1 MPSQTTPHT
10 VNDPI
15 INEVRKMISSPA
27 ILQNAIS
34 SFTVNQNTATGGVD
48 ISFHVSTTQGILSI
62 NLLRAV
68 VRDSAQATVVQT
80 WSSIE
85 VLDYAFPDAANV
97 ASISQAF
104 YWLRLNPVGTSGTS
118 TLVGPQT
125 ISLNPDLTAPAKPT
139 SISASHD
146 SVVNGAV
153 RVYVNVGGVN
163 PQNSIRIFVAGYH
176 GNPLPVSVAQGGSSP
191 VSFNLDA
198 TGETVTITAQA
209 VTPEGIA
216 SPISGSTTLT
226 LGSSRT
232 VPAAPGTPTVVQFSG
247 GNQVSWRSSGESW
260 VTSYFVYRSQ
270 RDETFLSAINIA
282 TVAATTEGTVNYVD
296 AAGLTGDWAYYIVAH
311 SASGD
316 SLPSGPGS
324 PTITYTSSTI
334 PPNVPGNTTNNAT
347 IDSIDSGT
355 NAICR
360 IYGPGGPGT
369 SYTHYTGYGSL
380 NRVNGV
386 INGLAYNT
394 NYFIM
399 YDTVAKTYSSYLQAT
414 GYPGTLPDSFEY
426 VGLFLTLTAS
436 GATGSG
442 ATAVAVVDSLGHVI
456 QVNATASGSGYISGS
471 VTVSISGGGGSGA
484 SATAN
489 VSGFGGNI
497 NSYTVTNGGS
507 GYNPPPYPPGV
518 LPTVTI
524 TGNPTTGVTG
534 GGGSSGTDSGYRGGC
549 VEVGTLVDVP
559 DGTISE
565 EVDCDEWVEIRLGPS
580 GEPIMMHPDTMV
592 GVWKKAKELTAWSRI
607 NVQDEFGYSKWK
619 RPDSLKH
626 VMKKSKKVV
635 RKCPGGVYRAG
646 KEKILVHN
654 VKYLDT

>member
-1 MPSQTTPHT
+1 MASQTTPHT

-15 INEVRKMISSPA
+15 INEVRKMISSPN

-34 SFTVNQNTATGGVD
+34 AFTVSQNSATGGVD
-48 ISFHVSTTQGILSI
+48 IAFHVSTTQGILSI
-62 NLLRAV
+62 NLLRAT

-118 TLVGPQT
+118 LLVGPQS

-153 RVYVNVGGVN
+153 QVFVNVGGVD

-176 GNPLPVSVAQGGSSP
+176 GNANPVAVAQGGSSP
-191 VSFNLDA
+191 VIFNLDA
-198 TGETVTITAQA
+198 TGETVTLTAQA
-209 VTPEGIA
+209 VTPQGIA
-216 SPISGSTTLT
+216 SPVSGSFLLS
-226 LGSSRT
+226 LGTSRLA
-232 VPAAPGTPTVVQFSG
+232 PAAPTTPTVVQFSG

-260 VTSYFVYRSQ
+260 VLSYYVFRSQ
-270 RDETFLSAINIA
+270 RDETFISAVNIA

-296 AAGLTGDWAYYIVAH
+296 AAGLTGDFAYYIIAH
-311 SASGD
+311 SGSGD
-316 SLPSGPGS
+316 SQPSGPGS
-324 PTITYTSSTI
+324 PTITFTSSTI

-355 NAICR
+355 NAIGR
-360 IYGPGGPGT
+360 VYGPGGPGT

-386 INGLAYNT
+386 LAGLAYNT

-399 YDTVAKTYSSYLQAT
+399 YDTKTKAYSAYLQTT

-426 VGLFLTLTAS
+426 VGLFLTLTTT
-436 GATGSG
+436 GAHGSG
-442 ATAVAVVDSLGHVI
+442 ATAAA
-456 QVNATASGSGYISGS
+456 ATPISGAIPAINPTATGSGYIPGA

-484 SATAN
+484 AATAN
-489 VSGFGGNI
+489 VTGVGGNVT
-497 NSYTVTNGGS
+497 SYTMTSS
-507 GYNPPPYPPGV
+507 GTGYTTTPPIV
-518 LPTVTI
+518 VVV
-524 TGNPTTGVTG
+524 TGNASTGITG
-534 GGGSSGTDSGYRGGC
+534 GGGTAATDSGYRGGC
-549 VEVGTLVDVP
+549 VKEGTIVDVP
-559 DGTISE
+559 HGTISILE
-565 EVDCDEWVEIRLGPS
+565 DCEEWVEVRLGPS
-580 GEPIMMHPDTMV
+580 GDSVMMHPDTMV

-619 RPDSLKH
+619 RPDSIKH
-626 VMKKSKKVV
+626 VTEKSRKVV

>member
-1 MPSQTTPHT
+1 MASQTTPHT

-15 INEVRKMISSPA
+15 INEVRRMIASPS
-27 ILQNAIS
+27 ILQNSIS

-48 ISFHVSTTQGILSI
+48 VAFHVSTTQGILSI
-62 NLLRAV
+62 NLLRAT
-68 VRDSAQATVVQT
+68 VRDFAQATVIQT

-85 VLDYAFPDAANV
+85 ILDYAFPDAANV
-97 ASISQAF
+97 ASISEAF
-104 YWLRLNPVGTSGTS
+104 YWLRLNPTGTSGTS

-125 ISLNPDLTAPAKPT
+125 ISLNPDLTAPAQPT

-153 RVYVNVGGVN
+153 RVFVNVGGVD

-198 TGETVTITAQA
+198 TGETVSITAQA

-226 LGSSRT
+226 LGSGRT
-232 VPAAPGTPTVVQFSG
+232 VPAAPGNPTVVQFSG

-260 VTSYFVYRSQ
+260 VLSYFVYRSQ
-270 RDETFLSAINIA
+270 RDETFLTATNIA

-311 SASGD
+311 SATGD

-380 NRVNGV
+380 NRINGV
-386 INGLAYNT
+386 ISGLAYNT

-399 YDTVAKTYSSYLQAT
+399 YDTKTKAYSAYLQAT

-442 ATAVAVVDSLGHVI
+442 ATATALLDGIGVGQGHLLQINPV
-456 QVNATASGSGYISGS
+456 TAGSGYIPGS
-471 VTVSISGGGGSGA
+471 VTVSISSTSGSGA
-484 SATAN
+484 AATAN

-507 GYNPPPYPPGV
+507 GY
-518 LPTVTI
+518 LTAPTITV
-524 TGNPTTGVTG
+524 TGNPTTGAVG
-534 GGGSSGTDSGYRGGC
+534 GGGTDATDSGYRGGC
-549 VEVGTLVDVP
+549 VEEGTIVDVP
-559 DGTISE
+559 HGTISILE
-565 EVDCDEWVEIRLGPS
+565 DCEEWVEVRLGPS
-580 GEPIMMHPDTMV
+580 GDAVLMHPDTMV

-607 NVQDEFGYSKWK
+607 NVADEFGYSKWK
-619 RPDSLKH
+619 RPDTIKH
-626 VMKKSKKVV
+626 VSKKSKKVV

>member
-1 MPSQTTPHT
+1 MASQTTPHT

-34 SFTVNQNTATGGVD
+34 SFTVTQNTATGGVD
-48 ISFHVSTTQGILSI
+48 VAFHVSTTQGILSI

-68 VRDSAQATVVQT
+68 VRDSAQSTVVQT

-125 ISLNPDLTAPAKPT
+125 ISLNPDLTAPAQPT

-153 RVYVNVGGVN
+153 RVFVNVGGVD

-176 GNPLPVSVAQGGSSP
+176 GNPSPVSVAQGGSSP

-209 VTPEGIA
+209 VTPEGIT
-216 SPISGSTTLT
+216 SPISGSATLT
-226 LGSSRT
+226 LGTGRT
-232 VPAAPGTPTVVQFSG
+232 VPAAPGTPIVVQFSG

-260 VTSYFVYRSQ
+260 VISYFVYRSQ
-270 RDETFLSAINIA
+270 RDETFLTATNIA

-355 NAICR
+355 NAIGR

-380 NRVNGV
+380 SRVNGV
-386 INGLAYNT
+386 ISGLAYNT

-399 YDTVAKTYSSYLQAT
+399 YDTKTKAYSAYLQTT

-426 VGLFLTLTAS
+426 VGLFLTLTTT
-436 GATGSG
+436 GAHGSG
-442 ATAVAVVDSLGHVI
+442 ATAVATLDLPSGHV
-456 QVNATASGSGYISGS
+456 TAVTPTANGSGYISGA
-471 VTVSISGGGGSGA
+471 VTVSISGGGGTGA
-484 SATAN
+484 AATAN
-489 VSGFGGNI
+489 VTGVGGNVT
-497 NSYTVTNGGS
+497 SYTITNGGT
-507 GYNPPPYPPGV
+507 GYTV
-518 LPTVTI
+518 APTVVV
-524 TGNPTTGVTG
+524 TGNASTGAIG
-534 GGGSSGTDSGYRGGC
+534 GGGTTGSDSGYRGGC
-549 VEVGTLVDVP
+549 VKEGTIVDVP
-559 DGTISE
+559 HGTISILE
-565 EVDCDEWVEIRLGPS
+565 DCEEWVEVRLGPS
-580 GEPIMMHPDTMV
+580 GDSVMMHPDTMV

-619 RPDSLKH
+619 RPDSIKH
-626 VMKKSKKVV
+626 VSEKSKKVV